1 MKIKTIKKSY
11 DDVMALPR
19 PERKKPLR
27 PWFVLRTVI
36 RVLAMMDMWKTKFKY
51 SFPDRDKL
59 PEGPYL
65 ILMNHSS
72 FIDLKIVS
80 KIFYPKPYCIVC
92 TSDGLV
98 GKRWLMRRIGCIPTQ
113 KFVTDMSLIRDMKY
127 ALEKKKLS
135 VLMYPEASYTFDG
148 CATPLP
154 EKLGG
159 LLKLLKVP
167 VIMVTTYGAFTRDP
181 LYNGLRT
188 RKVKVSA
195 DVKYLLSP
203 ETIESS
209 SVEDLDAVLKEAF
222 TFDGF
227 KWQSENKIEVK
238 ESFRAEGLERILYK
252 CCECGKEGRMVGKG
266 TELTCL
272 ECGKKYHMNEL
283 GQLEA
288 IDGQTRFSHIPDWY
302 RWEREC
308 VKEEIIRGE
317 YSLDTDVTIG
327 MMVDYKAI
335 YMVGEGHLTHNENGF
350 MLTGCDGKLNYEQK
364 PLSSYGLYSDYYWYE
379 IGDMICIGNKDA
391 LYYCFPKTDGVVAK
405 TRIAAEEIYKMKA
418 SETRRPRRRAVT
430 AQ

>member
-1 MKIKTIKKSY
+1 MKIKTVKKSY
-11 DDVMALPR
+11 DEVMALPK
-19 PERKKPLR
+19 PKHKKPLR
-27 PWFVLRTVI
+27 PWFVLRSVI
-36 RVLAMMDMWKTKFKY
+36 RVLAMADMWQTKFTY
-51 SFPDRDKL
+51 TFPDKDKL

-148 CATPLP
+148 RATPLP

-167 VIMVTTYGAFTRDP
+167 VVMITTSGAFTRDP

-203 ETIESS
+203 EEIAEK
-209 SVEDLDAVLKEAF
+209 SVPELDAVLKEAF

-227 KWQSENKIEVK
+227 KWQKDNEVEIK

-252 CCECGKEGRMVGKG
+252 CCECGTEGRMLGKG
-266 TELTCL
+266 EELVCL
-272 ECGKKYHMNEL
+272 ECGKKYHMTKF

-288 IDGQTRFSHIPDWY
+288 IDGETRFPHIPDWY
-302 RWEREC
+302 AWEREC
-308 VKEEIIRGE
+308 VKEEIEKGE
-317 YSLDTDVTIG
+317 YLFDTDVTIG

-335 YMVGEGHLTHNENGF
+335 YMVGEGHLTHTEKGF
-350 MLTGCDGKLNYEQK
+350 TLTGCDGKLNYEQK

-391 LYYCFPKTDGVVAK
+391 LYYCFPKKDGVVAK
-405 TRIAAEEIYKMKA
+405 TRIAAEEIYKIKSA
-418 SETRRPRRRAVT
+418 EARRPRGKAVT
-430 AQ
+430 V

>member
-1 MKIKTIKKSY
+1 MKIKTKNRSY
-11 DDVMALPR
+11 EEVMALPR
-19 PERKKPLR
+19 PKHKKPLR
-27 PWFVLRTVI
+27 PWFVLRSVI
-36 RVLAMMDMWKTKFKY
+36 RVLAMADMWKTRFSY
-51 SFPDRDKL
+51 TFPDKDKL
-59 PEGPYL
+59 PSGPYL

-98 GKRWLMRRIGCIPTQ
+98 GKSWLMRRIGCIPTQ
-113 KFVTDMSLIRDMKY
+113 KFVTDMPLIRDMKY

-167 VIMVTTYGAFTRDP
+167 VIMITTHGAFTRDP
-181 LYNGLRT
+181 LYNGLRL

-203 ETIESS
+203 EEIADK
-209 SVEDLDAVLKEAF
+209 SVPELDAILKEAF

-227 KWQSENKIEVK
+227 AWQKENQIKVT

-252 CCECGKEGRMVGKG
+252 CCECGTEGKMLGKG

-272 ECGKKYHMNEL
+272 ECGKKYHMNVL

-288 IDGQTRFSHIPDWY
+288 LNGETKFSHIPDWY

-308 VKEEIIRGE
+308 VRNEVESGL

-327 MMVDYKAI
+327 IMVDYKAI
-335 YMVGEGHLTHNENGF
+335 YMVGDGHLTHSENGF
-350 MLTGCDGKLNYEQK
+350 VLTGCDGKLNYEQK
-364 PLSSYGLYSDYYWYE
+364 PLASYGLYSDYYWYE
-379 IGDMICIGNKDA
+379 IGDMICIGNKDV
-391 LYYCFPKTDGVVAK
+391 LYYCFPKTEGVVAK
-405 TRIAAEEIYKMKA
+405 TRIAAEEIYKVKA
-418 SETRRPRRRAVT
+418 AEARRPKGRTVT
-430 AQ
+430 A

>member
-1 MKIKTIKKSY
+1 MKIKTKIKTY
-11 DDVMALPR
+11 DEVIALPK
-19 PERKKPLR
+19 PKHKKPLR
-27 PWFVLRTVI
+27 PWFVLRSVI
-36 RVLAMMDMWKTKFKY
+36 RVLAMMDMWQTKFTY
-51 SFPDRDKL
+51 TFPDKDKL

-80 KIFYPKPYCIVC
+80 KIFYPKPYSIVC

-113 KFVTDMSLIRDMKY
+113 KFVTDMSLIRDIKY

-167 VIMVTTYGAFTRDP
+167 VIMITTSGAFSRDP
-181 LYNGLRT
+181 LYNGLRL

-203 ETIESS
+203 EEIAEK
-209 SVEDLDAVLKEAF
+209 SVPELDAVLKEAF

-227 KWQSENKIEVK
+227 KWQKENEVRIT

-252 CCECGKEGRMVGKG
+252 CCECGAEGKMLGRG

-272 ECGKKYHMNEL
+272 ECGKKYRMNEL

-288 IDGQTRFSHIPDWY
+288 FEGETKFQHIPDWY

-308 VKEEIIRGE
+308 VKEEILSKR

-335 YMVGEGHLTHNENGF
+335 YMVGNGHLTHNENGF
-350 MLTGCDGKLNYEQK
+350 VLTGCDGKLHYEQK
-364 PLSSYGLYSDYYWYE
+364 PLASYGLYSDYYWYE

-391 LYYCFPKTDGVVAK
+391 LYYCFPNTDGVVAK
-405 TRIAAEEIYKMKA
+405 TRIAAEEIYKIK
-418 SETRRPRRRAVT
+418 SLETRRPRAK
-430 AQ
+430 AILS